1 MEDRE
6 AEDTPHSEELDNE
19 TQLEP
24 NTGLTPPILA
34 QSLSRSRSS
43 VSPERT
49 RVRAASQCFLNALN
63 ASREN
68 RGRSSTSSP
77 TRSRSGSSGEN
88 PGTPGDPGD
97 PDRGPPADLVS
108 TPRQRGRKRWS
119 MIWNHMR
126 QKKVR
131 KGNRTV
137 VLTCCNYCS
146 SNWALSSSTST
157 ALHHLKREH
166 SDKI

>member
-34 QSLSRSRSS
+34 QTLSRSRSS

-49 RVRAASQCFLNALN
+49 RVRANRSSTRTVSAASQCFLNALN

-68 RGRSSTSSP
+68 R
-77 TRSRSGSSGEN
+77 
-88 PGTPGDPGD
+88 
-97 PDRGPPADLVS
+97 V
-108 TPRQRGRKRWS
+108 
-119 MIWNHMR
+119 
-126 QKKVR
+126 
-131 KGNRTV
+131 
-137 VLTCCNYCS
+137 
-146 SNWALSSSTST
+146 
-157 ALHHLKREH
+157 HHLLDTPQGQDLILCVCFLM
-166 SDKI
+166 S

>member
-19 TQLEP
+19 TQMEP

-49 RVRAASQCFLNALN
+49 RVRAKQQCFLNALHV
-63 ASREN
+63 SREN

-88 PGTPGDPGD
+88 PGTPGDQ
-97 PDRGPPADLVS
+97 DRGPPADPSS

-137 VLTCCNYCS
+137 VLTCCNYCP